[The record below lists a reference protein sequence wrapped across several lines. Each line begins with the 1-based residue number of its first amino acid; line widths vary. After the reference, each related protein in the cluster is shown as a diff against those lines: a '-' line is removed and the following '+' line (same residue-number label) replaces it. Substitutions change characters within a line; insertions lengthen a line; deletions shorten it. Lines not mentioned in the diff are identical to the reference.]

1 MNDYFTYS
9 LYQNV
14 CRSLFEKDKLLFS
27 FLLTAKILFGDNQ
40 IDMDEW
46 RYLLAGP
53 SGSIDVPP
61 NPTDWLDDLEWQ
73 QLYKQLFCM
82 GKLPAFVGIDSYFM
96 EFNKKFKKIFDAQEA
111 HEEPIP
117 GEWNDKFNSFQKM
130 IVLKA
135 IRPDKICHAIQNY
148 VIEKIGKKFVDP
160 PTFKIQPCYKDSSN
174 FSPLIFVLSAGTD
187 PVKDFKAFAEEEGM
201 WNKTE
206 MISLGQGQG
215 KKAERLIEDAKV
227 KGGWVLLQNCHLSL
241 SWMPRLE

>member
-1 MNDYFTYS
+1 M
-9 LYQNV
+9 

-82 GKLPAFVGIDSYFM
+82 AKLPAFVGIDSYFM
-96 EFNKKFKKIFDAQEA
+96 EFNKKFKKIFDAEEA
-111 HEEPIP
+111 HEEPLP

-135 IRPDKICHAIQNY
+135 IRADKICHAIQNY

-160 PTFKIQPCYKDSSN
+160 PTFKI
-174 FSPLIFVLSAGTD
+174 
-187 PVKDFKAFAEEEGM
+187 
-201 WNKTE
+201 
-206 MISLGQGQG
+206 
-215 KKAERLIEDAKV
+215 
-227 KGGWVLLQNCHLSL
+227 
-241 SWMPRLE
+241 